1 MQVCYIIGGI
11 LFVISMVLSLFL
23 TVGSLFKNIGVSYF
37 NVIGSLL
44 FLLFPVFCLWLE
56 WLIYDPSSTTWVV
69 MLFPLLLNLYFIFV
83 LYIALIGS
91 MIIGRK
97 HIYRLGHGFLLHK
110 YTFDKVKRC
119 SGSYSTDT
127 LVIKGCRTKSTI
139 FNVTVTFSDG
149 SKGDFA
155 TSSKESRK
163 AQYFL
168 DTLNVYRKN
177 RSAARLTQNREI

>member
-1 MQVCYIIGGI
+1 MQTCAVIGGI
-11 LFVISMVLSLFL
+11 LFVISMILSLLL
-23 TVGSLFKNIGVSYF
+23 TIGSFFKNIGVSYF
-37 NVIGSLL
+37 NVIGLLL

-56 WLIYDPSSTTWVV
+56 WVIYDPSSTAWVV
-69 MLFPLLLNLYFIFV
+69 MLFPLILNLYFIFV

-97 HIYRLGHGFLLHK
+97 HIYRLGHNFLLHK
-110 YTFDKVKRC
+110 YTFDEVKRC

-127 LVIKGCRTKSTI
+127 LVIKGHRTKSTI

-155 TSSKESRK
+155 TKSKESRK

-168 DTLNVYRKN
+168 DTLNTYRKK
-177 RSAARLTQNREI
+177 RSSMKLAQELES